1 MLIHANS
8 EPRIPSGFCC
18 VGSAP
23 APGRAAVRAGR
34 IAGRGGAAVGRD
46 DCGRESLVSDLAR
59 RGAEGAESGGPGGPQ
74 AAARAAGVA
83 RDRTRAAGRPRGAWV
98 HDGVVDVAARRGP
111 DQAPHRRRTSSRPCL
126 AGAAGLRL
134 VAPTPGPA
142 GARTGRGRD
151 RAVEEPALGCP
162 KKNARRQHAWLLF
175 EDESGVSQQPVV
187 RRTWAPRGE
196 TPILTPTGGNWKR
209 LSIAGALAFRWDGRR
224 SRFFFQTHRHFR
236 GGRVILIW
244 DGLGGH
250 KSRRMLD
257 FLRRQRRWLTVERL
271 PAYAPDLNPVE
282 QVWGTVKTCELANVC
297 APDLT
302 TLRTPLRRG
311 FARIRCQPRLAF
323 AFLHHAGLRF

>member
-74 AAARAAGVA
+74 AAAPAAGVA
-83 RDRTRAAGRPRGAWV
+83 RGRKRAAGP
-98 HDGVVDVAARRGP
+98 P
-111 DQAPHRRRTSSRPCL
+111 P
-126 AGAAGLRL
+126 
-134 VAPTPGPA
+134 
-142 GARTGRGRD
+142 
-151 RAVEEPALGCP
+151 
-162 KKNARRQHAWLLF
+162 
-175 EDESGVSQQPVV
+175 
-187 RRTWAPRGE
+187 RTWAPRGE

-224 SRFFFQTHRHFR
+224 SRFFFQTHAGSYTDGVLITFVQALHRHFR

-244 DGLGGH
+244 H

-271 PAYAPDLNPVE
+271 PAYATDLNPVE

-311 FARIRCQPRLAF
+311 L
-323 AFLHHAGLRF
+323 